1 MQNPKL
7 VEGFFLEGG
16 FSRIFANQNHR
27 IASNNPIY
35 FFYFLARLRKIMK
48 SDSGK
53 VGNPA
58 FHATTERCR
67 LRKSS
72 ACITLVL
79 INDITNSQ
87 SKSWRWLLIC
97 PAQGKENC
105 ARRSI
110 GDLAR
115 SNQELTIFASQ
126 SVERQQIQ
134 NPIRHNYEPS
144 RLHRLVYWFYEH
156 SEKLFRDLRS
166 IAFFPNFSDVCSR

>member
-1 MQNPKL
+1 M
-7 VEGFFLEGG
+7 
-16 FSRIFANQNHR
+16 
-27 IASNNPIY
+27 SNNLIY
-35 FFYFLARLRKIMK
+35 FFYFFARLRKIMK
-48 SDSGK
+48 SDSRK
-53 VGNPA
+53 VGDPA
-58 FHATTERCR
+58 FHASTERCR

-105 ARRSI
+105 PRRSI

-134 NPIRHNYEPS
+134 NPIWHNCQASRVRWLVHRSYEN
-144 RLHRLVYWFYEH
+144 
-156 SEKLFRDLRS
+156 SEKLLRYLRS
-166 IAFFPNFSDVCSR
+166 IAFLSNFSDVCSR